1 MNLPRPPFRL
11 ALLIEMSSA
20 HGRGLLRGI
29 AEYVRQNPGITL
41 QHEEG
46 GPLVR
51 VPAWFEN
58 WTGDGVIARIENDEI
73 ARQILQKQ
81 VPVVNVSGRESPN
94 GIPHIDTDN
103 RGVCALAVE
112 YFVKREFRYFAY
124 FGGVEFEWSLW
135 RQNALVQLLSEMR
148 IRPHVFQRDASPQGD
163 SRLMEWLG
171 SLPKPVALLACNDRY
186 GRMILEFC
194 HKAGIAVPEEIAVL
208 GVDNDDIL
216 CSLCKPQLSSIVP
229 DAETIGYRAAQ
240 SLHQCLLQNPGVAL
254 EQWVPPLYLHSRA
267 STDSTATEDWAV
279 RQALQFIH
287 GNAVRDIGVDEV
299 VAHTSVSRRLL
310 EQRFRSVLG
319 RPIHEEILR
328 VRLGEAQ
335 RLLSGT
341 SLPLKD
347 VALRSGFKRADYL
360 SAVFRNK
367 LGMSPTDYRQGVR

>member
-1 MNLPRPPFRL
+1 
-11 ALLIEMSSA
+11 
-20 HGRGLLRGI
+20 
-29 AEYVRQNPGITL
+29 
-41 QHEEG
+41 
-46 GPLVR
+46 
-51 VPAWFEN
+51 
-58 WTGDGVIARIENDEI
+58 
-73 ARQILQKQ
+73 
-81 VPVVNVSGRESPN
+81 
-94 GIPHIDTDN
+94 
-103 RGVCALAVE
+103 
-112 YFVKREFRYFAY
+112 
-124 FGGVEFEWSLW
+124 
-135 RQNALVQLLSEMR
+135 
-148 IRPHVFQRDASPQGD
+148 
-163 SRLMEWLG
+163 
-171 SLPKPVALLACNDRY
+171 
-186 GRMILEFC
+186 MILEFC
-194 HKAGIAVPEEIAVL
+194 QKAGIGVPEEIAVL

-216 CSLCKPQLSSIVP
+216 CSLCEPQLSSIVP

-267 STDSTATEDWAV
+267 STDSTATEDWVV

-287 GNAVRDIGVDEV
+287 GNAVRDIGVGEV

-367 LGMSPTDYRQGVR
+367 LGISPTDYRQGGR